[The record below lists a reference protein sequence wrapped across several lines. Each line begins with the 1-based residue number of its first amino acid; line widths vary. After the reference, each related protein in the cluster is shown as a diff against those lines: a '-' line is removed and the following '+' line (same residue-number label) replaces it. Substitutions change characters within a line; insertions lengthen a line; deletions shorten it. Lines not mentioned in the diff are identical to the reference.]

1 MGNIVSV
8 WNARINSQGITKMKN
23 KKNVDGNDMPPI
35 NLEKKARKI
44 R

>member
-1 MGNIVSV
+1 MANIVFV
-8 WNARINSQGITKMKN
+8 WSARINSQGTTKTKN
-23 KKNVDGNDMPPI
+23 KKNVDGKDMPPI